1 MSHQPQRWSKT
12 YEPYGKATHV
22 DSGLVYQIVFPK
34 PGQEMKDWQVVTCAN
49 EKMRDFQLEMSRIAY
64 HKGRGM
70 RWQQD
75 ENLSRFALEV

>member
-34 PGQEMKDWQVVTCAN
+34 PGQEMKDWQVV
-49 EKMRDFQLEMSRIAY
+49 RIAY